1 MEFDDNTFFTDNI
14 AYVNRLVTNILYFT
28 NLLGSLFYFLS
39 KKGIFQINNTF
50 CVITSISTFIFSV
63 IQTFLVYIFGKKDFK
78 NQYPEQYNSIQKGA
92 MYFGLIYG
100 ALMLGLLGTHAHIGI
115 YISYAIVIFLSC
127 LYYNSHVTLTMS
139 ILCYLIMLASLYFKS
154 INRIKEGMVDVTVMH
169 DFIAYSVGYTI
180 EFFFVFLIT
189 IKMTR
194 RNHKSMQTILDKNIK
209 IENTNIEIMRFIP
222 EILKTHEII
231 TGYHTEHTVTYVE
244 MICKQLKS
252 QGLFLDILT
261 EENIKLY
268 SAAANLHDIGKIFI
282 PDHIL
287 NTPRRYTP
295 QEYEMMKMH
304 PAKGKKII
312 EAMPKLWNGAF
323 NKIACDMAY
332 CHHERYDGT
341 GYPNQL
347 KGNQIPL
354 CARIMSVAD
363 VIDALLSRRPYK
375 KEMDISEAMNI
386 LENGRGT
393 QFDPIIVDAALKIQP
408 LIYLYSKD
416 VAAKE
421 FEDIQTELNWRQ
433 QNMESLSKGVVIS
446 EEEQKE
452 MLRNS

>member
-1 MEFDDNTFFTDNI
+1 
-14 AYVNRLVTNILYFT
+14 
-28 NLLGSLFYFLS
+28 
-39 KKGIFQINNTF
+39 
-50 CVITSISTFIFSV
+50 
-63 IQTFLVYIFGKKDFK
+63 
-78 NQYPEQYNSIQKGA
+78 
-92 MYFGLIYG
+92 
-100 ALMLGLLGTHAHIGI
+100 
-115 YISYAIVIFLSC
+115 
-127 LYYNSHVTLTMS
+127 
-139 ILCYLIMLASLYFKS
+139 
-154 INRIKEGMVDVTVMH
+154 
-169 DFIAYSVGYTI
+169 
-180 EFFFVFLIT
+180 
-189 IKMTR
+189 
-194 RNHKSMQTILDKNIK
+194 
-209 IENTNIEIMRFIP
+209 
-222 EILKTHEII
+222 
-231 TGYHTEHTVTYVE
+231 
-244 MICKQLKS
+244 
-252 QGLFLDILT
+252 
-261 EENIKLY
+261 
-268 SAAANLHDIGKIFI
+268 
-282 PDHIL
+282 
-287 NTPRRYTP
+287 
-295 QEYEMMKMH
+295 MMKMH

-312 EAMPKLWNGAF
+312 EAMPTLWNGAF